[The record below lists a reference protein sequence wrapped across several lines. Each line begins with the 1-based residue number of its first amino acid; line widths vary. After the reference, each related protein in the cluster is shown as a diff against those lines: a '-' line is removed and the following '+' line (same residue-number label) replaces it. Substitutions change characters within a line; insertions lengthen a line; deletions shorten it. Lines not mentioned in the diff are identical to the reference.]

1 MAVEMFL
8 KLAGC
13 DGESIATGHTNEI
26 ELLGWNW
33 GLTNMGSSSM
43 GGGSGTGKANFHDLS
58 ITKYVDKAT
67 ATILSNCASGKH
79 FDTATLTCRKAGG
92 GAPVPYL
99 VIDMGQV
106 FVSGVQHGGSPGD
119 ELTVESVTFNFAE
132 VDVTYKPQNATGA
145 GAGEV
150 PFKWDIRKNQSA

>member
-13 DGESIATGHTNEI
+13 EGESIATGHENEI

-33 GLTNMGSSSM
+33 GVTNQGSSSM
-43 GGGSGTGKANFHDLS
+43 GGGSGTGKASFHDLS
-58 ITKYVDKAT
+58 ISKYVDKASS
-67 ATILSNCASGKH
+67 TILSNCAKGNH
-79 FDTATLTCRKAGG
+79 FATATLTCRKVGG
-92 GAPVPYL
+92 DTPLEYL
-99 VIDMGQV
+99 QIDMDQV

-119 ELTVESVTFNFAE
+119 ELTVENVTLNFAK
-132 VDVTYKPQNATGA
+132 VDVKYKPQSAQGTSA
-145 GAGEV
+145 GDV

>member
-13 DGESIATGHTNEI
+13 DGESIASGHENEI

-33 GLTNMGSSSM
+33 GVTNQGSSGM
-43 GGGSGTGKANFHDLS
+43 GGGSGTGKASFHDLS

-67 ATILSNCASGKH
+67 ATILGNCAKGNH
-79 FDTATLTCRKAGG
+79 FATGVLVCRKVGG
-92 GAPVPYL
+92 DSPLEYL
-99 VIDMGQV
+99 KIEMDQV

-119 ELTVESVTFNFAE
+119 ELTVENVTFNFAKMK
-132 VDVTYKPQNATGA
+132 VVYTPQSASGSAA
-145 GAGEV
+145 GNV
-150 PFKWDIRKNQSA
+150 PFNWDIRKNQSA